1 MAGKPDEL
9 WCPKLSLE
17 DTTALKAAAMFLI
30 VAHNFLHNIQP
41 ISQENEFVFH
51 ILTGH
56 LFFAGAV
63 PRTIFQD

>member
-30 VAHNFLHNIQP
+30 VAHNFLHSVHLNFP
-41 ISQENEFVFH
+41 AFH
-51 ILTGH
+51 PLKSLQNLT
-56 LFFAGAV
+56 F
-63 PRTIFQD
+63 R